1 MQFKYR
7 AIKNGQLE
15 TKVID
20 ASSQEDAIAFLR
32 SKDYFIVSV
41 KAASGS
47 GSSIFDSYFNR
58 VTFNDIVDLT
68 RQLAIMLNAG
78 LTLIE
83 ALIIMRK
90 QITKESL
97 RKVVV
102 DIENQIKGGNSMS
115 FVLGQYPQ
123 YFPNLYIAL
132 VKSGEAS
139 GKLADILLKLSE
151 NLEKQRE
158 FRGKLRGALIY
169 PAVIIAAMIGVMFVM
184 ITFVIPK
191 LLDLYK
197 NFQVELPFSTKI
209 LIAVSGF
216 SATFWPLII
225 AVTVGSFFAVRQF
238 LRTKRGKYMLDSIV
252 IKLPM
257 VKEVIRMGSLVDSTR
272 TLAILIGS
280 GVSILE
286 GLSIVIDTADNVVY
300 KESFGR
306 VYKKVE
312 KGQSLGSAFGDEPL
326 FPPILTQMAIVGE
339 NTGHLDD
346 TLGRLSRYF
355 EFESELA
362 IKTMTTLIEPAILV
376 VLGLSVGGLV
386 FSIITPIYS
395 LTTSIK

>member
-1 MQFKYR
+1 MQFRYR
-7 AIKNGQLE
+7 AIKNGLLE
-15 TKVID
+15 TKTID

-32 SKDYFIVSV
+32 NKEYFIVSI
-41 KAASGS
+41 KSTSASGS
-47 GSSIFDSYFNR
+47 SFFDSYFNR
-58 VTFNDIVDLT
+58 VTFNDIVNLT

-78 LTLIE
+78 LTLVE
-83 ALIIMRK
+83 ALVIMRK

-97 RKVVV
+97 RLVVV

-115 FVLGQYPQ
+115 FVLKQYPQ

-158 FRGKLRGALIY
+158 FRGKLKGALIY
-169 PAVIIAAMIGVMFVM
+169 PAVIIAAMIGVMFIM

-197 NFQVELPFSTKI
+197 NFQVELPVSTKI
-209 LIAVSGF
+209 LIAVSSF
-216 SATFWPLII
+216 SATFWPFII
-225 AVTVGSFFAVRQF
+225 VFVAGAVFAIRQF
-238 LRTKRGKYMLDSIV
+238 IKTKHGKYMLDSAV

-286 GLSIVIDTADNVVY
+286 GLSIVIDTADNAVY
-300 KESFGR
+300 KESFAR

-362 IKTMTTLIEPAILV
+362 IKTMTTLIEPSILV